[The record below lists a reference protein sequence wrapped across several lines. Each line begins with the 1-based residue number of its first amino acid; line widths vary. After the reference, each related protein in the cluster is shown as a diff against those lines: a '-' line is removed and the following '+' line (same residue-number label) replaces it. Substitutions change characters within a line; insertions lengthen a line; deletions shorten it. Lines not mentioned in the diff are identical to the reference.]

1 MVGEEKQEREDLMSL
16 GKDQTVSAT
25 RASVCA
31 ATERCSEVRREI
43 AHRDTTF
50 PLALGLVACLAGGVL
65 AFGGTEPLS
74 WAVVEC
80 VTFLL
85 FGCILWSR
93 SARDRHLAW
102 PWQGAAL
109 LLAYLGVEAGW
120 VRPDAQAAEGQILRL
135 LASLSV
141 FFVALFVSRRA
152 ASLRVLVLALLVLGL
167 FEALYGLV
175 QYTSGWQQIF
185 TYKKVFYVA
194 QATGTYVNPN
204 HFAGLLEM
212 ILPLSFALA
221 LERLE
226 RMNAGAQMAHRPP
239 RSEGIAALVFFLFS
253 TLLLFTAILFS
264 RSRAGL
270 LCASAALAALAAA
283 RMKLDWRRSPAA
295 LATACVLAGT
305 LLLGLWLGLGPVVSR
320 FEELGRDSR
329 GRLDVWRDTLALV
342 RMHPVLG
349 WGPGTFSDAFTRVQS
364 VFLNQT
370 VDHAHND
377 YLEFAAE
384 WGIVGAALLFGLILW
399 LLVRAIS
406 SCLRA
411 SQPGEQLVCLGSC
424 GGVVAL
430 LLHSTADFNLQ
441 IPANGLVFAALLG
454 VAYSSAHR
462 ASASVSSPGRR
473 ASQAHA

>member
-1 MVGEEKQEREDLMSL
+1 MSF
-16 GKDQTVSAT
+16 GKSRKVPAAGVV
-25 RASVCA
+25 RCA
-31 ATERCSEVRREI
+31 AGGDAKANPKLTQ
-43 AHRDTTF
+43 RDNA
-50 PLALGLVACLAGGVL
+50 PLFAVGLVACLAGGVL

-74 WAVVEC
+74 WAAVEWAA
-80 VTFLL
+80 FLL
-85 FGCILWSR
+85 FGCLLGSR
-93 SARDRHLAW
+93 SARAPYVAW

-109 LLAYLGVEAGW
+109 LLAYIGVEVAW

-141 FFVALFVSRRA
+141 FYVALFVSRRA
-152 ASLRVLVLALLVLGL
+152 ESLRVLVLGLLALGL

-185 TYKKVFYVA
+185 SYKKVFYIA

-226 RMNAGAQMAHRPP
+226 RMNAAAQRAHHLS
-239 RSEGIAALVFFLFS
+239 RSEGIAAPVFFLFS
-253 TLLLFTAILFS
+253 ILLLFAAILFS

-270 LCASAALAALAAA
+270 LCASVALAALAAVWM
-283 RMKLDWRRSPAA
+283 RVGWQRTRVA
-295 LATACVLAGT
+295 LATGGVLAGAV
-305 LLLGLWLGLGPVVSR
+305 LFGLWVGLGPVVSR
-320 FEELGRDSR
+320 FEELGRDYR
-329 GRLDVWRDTLALV
+329 GRLDVWKDTLALV

-349 WGPGTFSDAFTRVQS
+349 WGPGTFPDAFTRVQS

-399 LLVRAIS
+399 LLARAIS
-406 SCLRA
+406 SCLRMP
-411 SQPGEQLVCLGSC
+411 QPGKRLVCLGSC

-454 VAYSSAHR
+454 VAYSSVYH
-462 ASASVSSPGRR
+462 VPGETCGGK
-473 ASQAHA
+473 A